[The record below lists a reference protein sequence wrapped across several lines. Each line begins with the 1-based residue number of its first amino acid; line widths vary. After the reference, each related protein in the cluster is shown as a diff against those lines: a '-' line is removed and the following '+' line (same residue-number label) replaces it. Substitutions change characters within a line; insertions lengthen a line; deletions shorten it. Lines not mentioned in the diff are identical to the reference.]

1 MVYDCLYTIENTSYL
16 FDTDGTLMTADGVK
30 YDFVSWKKRLY
41 AVDHNGII
49 VKQNIVKIKGHKYYF
64 DSNGVLVKNRKVV
77 WKGHKY
83 KCNSKGIVKKTLI
96 IFSN

>member
-41 AVDHNGII
+41 AVDHNGIMSNKTSSKLKVI
-49 VKQNIVKIKGHKYYF
+49 NI
-64 DSNGVLVKNRKVV
+64 
-77 WKGHKY
+77 
-83 KCNSKGIVKKTLI
+83 TLI
-96 IFSN
+96 QTEY